1 VKKYAVALVFL
12 LVASGCGGSSD
23 TATPATTVA
32 PAATQASTTTA
43 VPTTTV
49 AATTTTAATTGFDQ
63 ADLDEFF
70 EWCVEYRLNS
80 ASDLWQCGEIA
91 DLLAVDINEKGLK
104 KDCAIRLVKRAI
116 VSPPEPT
123 KFTSGRDDWARY
135 PLPYDVNVSLG
146 TECRTGS
153 DLPDPLENPIDLVE
167 AVACSDLGLE
177 ERKAGVRVA
186 EYYEVQA
193 FVLIDPDIAP
203 GGTNWFLDYEPWDA
217 PIVKYDASYL
227 ARQLE
232 EAMDS
237 LCPQQAS
244 VVNAF
249 SDWLIALEP
258 NYP

>member
-1 VKKYAVALVFL
+1 MRTLAAAMALVL
-12 LVASGCGGSSD
+12 LASACGGSGS
-23 TATPATTVA
+23 
-32 PAATQASTTTA
+32 TQ
-43 VPTTTV
+43 
-49 AATTTTAATTGFDQ
+49 FDQ
-63 ADLDEFF
+63 ADSDELF
-70 EWCVEYRLNS
+70 EWCVEHRMNS
-80 ASDLWQCGEIA
+80 ATDSWQCDEIA
-91 DLLAVDINEKGLK
+91 DLVALDINEKGLE
-104 KDCAIRLVKRAI
+104 KDCVLRLVKRAI

-135 PLPYDVNVSLG
+135 PLPYYVNVSLG

-193 FVLIDPDIAP
+193 SVLIDPDIAP

-249 SDWLIALEP
+249 SNWLIALEP